1 MTLILTGSPT
11 RYGEPSFTK
20 DNGFL
25 KTVKRELAEAVV
37 RRGGDKSPRVLLIS
51 AAPDD
56 KGFTESVRK
65 GMSACIHRSGIRTSK
80 VIMLDRHNALD
91 AARLVADADWVILC
105 GGHTPTQNRFI
116 GEIGL
121 KGILEGYDGLVMGCS
136 AGSMNCAD
144 LVYAHPELSGEAIDS
159 KYKKWLRG
167 LGLTSINI
175 VPHYGQVRGMEI
187 DGKRL
192 FEDIVIPDS
201 IGHKFYTF
209 PDGGYILCKD
219 GRSTL
224 YGTAWEIIGGAMRQV
239 SHENKSYSFMNLIF
253 ISPHFPQTYWHFCAG
268 LKNNG
273 VNVLGIADTPYE
285 NLPWELRN
293 CLTDYY
299 MVQNLEDYDQV
310 YRAVAWF
317 AHKWGKIDWI
327 ESNNEYWLEQD
338 ARLRTD
344 FNVVTGIRNDH
355 IAAIKNKSEMKKY
368 YALGG
373 VPTARQIKAAEGFAA
388 VKAFAAMV
396 GYPIIAKPDNGVG
409 AEGTFKLHSVEELEE
424 WFASHPQNFRAFV
437 VEEFITGLLVSYDAV
452 YNNKQEPLFESMGVY
467 PTPIMEIVNK
477 GLDSCYYVDK
487 TVPAALRDAGRRTVK
502 AFGIRSRFVH
512 LEFFK
517 IDRDREGLGPKGT
530 FVGLEVNMR
539 PAGGYTP
546 DMMNFAHST
555 DVYQIWAD
563 MVAFGERHKEQGEQ
577 YFCAY
582 ASRRDSCTYKH
593 THGDILAAYGDAI
606 CMCDR
611 MPAALSGALGDQV
624 YMARFLAKKDI
635 QPFFDYV
642 CERG

>member
-1 MTLILTGSPT
+1 MTLFLTGSPT
-11 RYGEPSFTK
+11 RYGEDHFTG

-25 KTVKRELAEAVV
+25 AAVKAELAQAVKA
-37 RRGGDKSPRVLLIS
+37 RRGKAGRPRVLLIS

-56 KGFTESVRK
+56 LAFTKSVHK
-65 GMSACIHRSGIRTSK
+65 GMGLCIHRSGIRTAG
-80 VIMLDRHNALD
+80 ITMLDRRNAMD
-91 AARLVADADWVILC
+91 AALLVKDADWVILC

-116 GEIGL
+116 HEIGL
-121 KGILEGYDGLVMGCS
+121 KELLEGYDGVVMGCS

-144 LVYAHPELSGEAIDS
+144 TVYAHPELEGEAIDPS
-159 KYKKWLRG
+159 YKKWLRG
-167 LGLTSINI
+167 VGLTDIRI
-175 VPHYGQVRGMEI
+175 VPHYGQVRQMQI

-192 FEDIVIPDS
+192 FEDIVVPDS
-201 IGHKFYTF
+201 AMSRFYTF
-209 PDGGYILCKD
+209 PDGGYIMCKD

-224 YGTAWEIIGGAMRQV
+224 YGTAWEITRRSLRQV
-239 SHENKSYSFMNLIF
+239 SFENKSYSFMNLIF

-293 CLTDYY
+293 SLSDYY

-344 FNVVTGIRNDH
+344 FNVTTGIQNDH

-368 YALGG
+368 YALGK
-373 VPTARQIKAAEGFAA
+373 VPTARQIKASEGFEK
-388 VKAFAAMV
+388 VKAFTRKTGFPV
-396 GYPIIAKPDNGVG
+396 IAKPDNGVG
-409 AEGTFKLHSVEELEE
+409 AAATFKLHSEEELSA
-424 WFASHPQNFRAFV
+424 WFATQPNYGLYV
-437 VEEFITGLLVSYDAV
+437 VEEFITGLLVSYDAI
-452 YNNKQEPLFESMGVY
+452 YNDKQEPLFESMGVY

-477 GLDSCYYVDK
+477 GLDSCYYVEK
-487 TVPAALRDAGRRTVK
+487 TVPAALKDAGRRTVK
-502 AFGIRSRFVH
+502 AFGIKSRFVH

-517 IDRDREGLGPKGT
+517 LDRDREGLGPKGT

-563 MVAFGERHKEQGEQ
+563 MVAFGERHKDQGEQ

-582 ASRRDSCTYKH
+582 ASRRDSCNYKH
-593 THGDILAAYGDAI
+593 SHGEILDRYNGSI
-606 CMCDR
+606 VMCDR

-624 YMARFLAKKDI
+624 FMARFKEKKEIDT
-635 QPFFDYV
+635 FFRYV
-642 CERG
+642 CERV

>member
-1 MTLILTGSPT
+1 MTLFLTGSPT
-11 RYGEPSFTK
+11 RYGEDHFTE

-25 KTVKRELAEAVV
+25 AAVKAALPP
-37 RRGGDKSPRVLLIS
+37 KPRVLLIS

-56 KGFTESVRK
+56 EGFTESVLK
-65 GMSACIHRSGIRTSK
+65 GMSLCIHRSGIETGR
-80 VIMLDRHNALD
+80 IDMLKRDNAPR
-91 AARLVADADWVILC
+91 AAELIGKAQWVILC

-116 GEIGL
+116 QEIRLGEL
-121 KGILEGYDGLVMGCS
+121 LEGYSGVVMGCS
-136 AGSMNCAD
+136 AGSMNCARE
-144 LVYAHPELSGEAIDS
+144 VYAHPELEGEAADPS
-159 KYKKWLRG
+159 YCRWLRG
-167 LGLTSINI
+167 AGLTDIQI
-175 VPHYGQVRGMEI
+175 IPHYGQVRNMVI

-201 IGHKFYTF
+201 DGHRFYTF
-209 PDGGYILCKD
+209 PDGGYILCRD

-224 YGTAWEIIGGAMRQV
+224 YGTAWEISRGGMRQV
-239 SHENKSYSFMNLIF
+239 SFENKSYSFMNLIF

-293 CLTDYY
+293 ALTDYY
-299 MVQNLEDYDQV
+299 MVKNLESYDEV

-344 FNVVTGIRNDH
+344 FNVTTGIQNDH

-373 VPTARQIKAAEGFAA
+373 VPTARQIKAAEGLEA
-388 VKAFAAMV
+388 VKAFAKLT
-396 GYPIIAKPDNGVG
+396 GYPVIAKPDNGVG
-409 AEGTFKLHSVEELEE
+409 ASGTYKLHSEEELAA
-424 WFASHPQNFRAFV
+424 WFAEHSNFGLFV
-437 VEEFITGLLVSYDAV
+437 IEEFITGLLVSYDAV
-452 YNNKQEPLFESMGVY
+452 YNDKQEPLFESMGVY

-487 TVPAALRDAGRRTVK
+487 TVPAELRDAGRRTVK

-563 MVAFGERHKEQGEQ
+563 MVAFGERHKGEGEQ
-577 YFCAY
+577 YYCAY
-582 ASRRDSCTYKH
+582 ASRRDSGHYKYS
-593 THGDILAAYGDAI
+593 HGDILAAYGASMV
-606 CMCDR
+606 MCDR

-624 YMARFLAKKDI
+624 YMARFVTKKEI
-635 QPFFDYV
+635 EPFFRFV
-642 CERG
+642 CEKA